1 MSILVLG
8 RPVRI
13 ELLKKTHV
21 ATYLLALA
29 ICNLIFA
36 ANAYAQMD
44 PRQQRGLT
52 LARANCARCH
62 SIDKVTASPLNLAP
76 PFRELHNRYPV
87 ESLEEAL
94 GEGIV
99 TGHPNMPEFRLDPGQ
114 VGDLIS
120 YLKWLER

>member
-1 MSILVLG
+1 MSILLLG

-13 ELLKKTHV
+13 ELLEKTHV
-21 ATYLLALA
+21 VSCLLALA
-29 ICNLIFA
+29 ICNLTVVC
-36 ANAYAQMD
+36 AYAQMD
-44 PRQQRGLT
+44 PPQQRGLT
-52 LARANCARCH
+52 LATANCARCH
-62 SIDKVTASPLNLAP
+62 SVDKVTASPLNLAP

>member
-1 MSILVLG
+1 MDRLRLAGAIISAS
-8 RPVRI
+8 
-13 ELLKKTHV
+13 LL
-21 ATYLLALA
+21 
-29 ICNLIFA
+29 FS
-36 ANAYAQMD
+36 ANAGAQ
-44 PRQQRGLT
+44 PSPQRGLNY
-52 LARANCARCH
+52 LRANCARCH
-62 SIDKVTASPLNLAP
+62 SIDKVSTSPLKLAP

-120 YLKWLER
+120 YLKWLEQ